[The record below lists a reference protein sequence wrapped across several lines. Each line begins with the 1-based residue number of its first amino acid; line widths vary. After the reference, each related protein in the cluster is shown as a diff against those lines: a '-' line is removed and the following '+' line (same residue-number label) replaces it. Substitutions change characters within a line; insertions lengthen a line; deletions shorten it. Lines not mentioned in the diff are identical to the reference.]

1 MVILFT
7 MNSEETK
14 STNAKV
20 VFNAIIN
27 SREMADMVGDVARKM
42 VDTGCS
48 LPEEL
53 EGIFNIEVITLPSG
67 SKYARVMFA

>member
-1 MVILFT
+1 
-7 MNSEETK
+7 MNTDETI
-14 STNAKV
+14 KV

-27 SREMADMVGDVARKM
+27 SKEMLEMVGDVARKM

-48 LPEEL
+48 IPQEL
-53 EGIFNIEVITLPSG
+53 EDVFNIEVITRPSG